1 MEIRTYS
8 WGAHGEYGEYF
19 DVHVKTDTA
28 CVSEENLTY
37 SEAADLAVRF
47 LEDTVLA
54 GATRCDVINRLI
66 EADILDEELIKEWK
80 EDSCE

>member
-8 WGAHGEYGEYF
+8 WGTHGEYF
-19 DVHVKTDTA
+19 DVHVKTDTV
-28 CVSEENLTY
+28 CVSEGGLTY
-37 SEAADLAVRF
+37 SEVADLAVRF

-54 GATRCDVINRLI
+54 GVTRCDVINRLI

-80 EDSCE
+80 EDVCE